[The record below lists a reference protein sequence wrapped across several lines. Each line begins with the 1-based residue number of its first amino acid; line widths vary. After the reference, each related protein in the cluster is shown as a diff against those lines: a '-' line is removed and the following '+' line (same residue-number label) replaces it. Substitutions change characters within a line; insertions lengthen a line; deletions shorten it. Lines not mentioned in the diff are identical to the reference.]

1 MAHSSGV
8 TIHLP
13 HPPNGAGV
21 PPATDEKSDPCEDDG
36 LMGPIEP
43 NDARFEAQLKVLLA
57 LPHQQWALISG
68 ASSDPWHFSH
78 IRYLACLPDEV
89 YVRPLSHHTSVTTIS
104 HHTISYHTISDH
116 HQSAVSYSAAMTL
129 TLPMNLTLP
138 RPAAAHHHTTA
149 AHHHAAVT
157 DHRAGVA
164 DDHTS
169 FADHRAGAGL

>member
-129 TLPMNLTLP
+129 TLPMTLTLLP
-138 RPAAAHHHTTA
+138 MTLTLVPPSLYGLNYLVWPIWLHPSISLLPLLLS
-149 AHHHAAVT
+149 
-157 DHRAGVA
+157 VA
-164 DDHTS
+164 LTM
-169 FADHRAGAGL
+169 L